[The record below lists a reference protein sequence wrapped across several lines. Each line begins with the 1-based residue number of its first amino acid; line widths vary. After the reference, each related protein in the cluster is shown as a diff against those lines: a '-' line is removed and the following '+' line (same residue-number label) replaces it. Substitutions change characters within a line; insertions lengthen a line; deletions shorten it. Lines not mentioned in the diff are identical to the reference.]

1 MFDEKLVFAA
11 GSFGDDGILL
21 YDLGSDSLTQLT
33 SDEVWDEY
41 PRFSLDTRKIAF
53 DSTQCGKQ
61 GIRVM
66 NVDGSG
72 AKPI

>member
-1 MFDEKLVFAA
+1 MFGDKLVFSR

-21 YDLGSDSLTQLT
+21 YDLSSDRLTQLT
-33 SDEVWDEY
+33 SDEAWDEY
-41 PRFSLDTRKIAF
+41 PRFSPDARKMAF
-53 DSTQCGKQ
+53 DSTQNGKQ
-61 GIRVM
+61 EIRIM